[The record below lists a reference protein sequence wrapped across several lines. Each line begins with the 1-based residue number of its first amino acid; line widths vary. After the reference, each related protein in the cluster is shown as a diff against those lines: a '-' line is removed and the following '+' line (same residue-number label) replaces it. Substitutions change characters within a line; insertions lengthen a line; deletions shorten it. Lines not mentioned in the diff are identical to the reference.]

1 MRKIALDRLDADQA
15 HPVKHQLRQIYAA
28 AYAKAAVTP
37 FSNADEFHDLLP
49 HHLAE
54 PGYTLILARIDDV
67 PAGFCYGYRA
77 APEQWFR
84 PDAMRRL
91 PPHLAEPGQLLAL
104 CELVVAPEYQ
114 RQGLGTALHDA
125 LIASVRPRYTSLHVL
140 QDNIAAWSVY
150 QRLGYEQVGVQAP
163 EGDTAPLFDVLVL
176 DNSNGA
182 ARRQGA

>member
-1 MRKIALDRLDADQA
+1 MPESALERLDADQA
-15 HPVKHQLRQIYAA
+15 HTVKHHLRQIYAD

-49 HHLAE
+49 RHLAK
-54 PGYTLILARIDDV
+54 PGYTLILARVDDV
-67 PAGFCYGYRA
+67 PAGFCYGYHA
-77 APEQWFR
+77 DPEQWFG
-84 PDAMRRL
+84 PDTLRRL
-91 PPHLAEPGQLLAL
+91 PFHLAEPGRLLAL

-125 LIASVRPRYTSLHVL
+125 LIEDVRPRYTSLHVL

-163 EGDTAPLFDVLVL
+163 EGVAAPLFDVLVL
-176 DNSNGA
+176 DNSHVV
-182 ARRQGA
+182 